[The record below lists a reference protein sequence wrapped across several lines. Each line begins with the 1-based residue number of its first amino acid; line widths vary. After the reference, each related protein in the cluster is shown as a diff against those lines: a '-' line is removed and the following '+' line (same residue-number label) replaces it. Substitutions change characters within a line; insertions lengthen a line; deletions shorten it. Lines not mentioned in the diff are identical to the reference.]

1 MTRLASAP
9 VASFRADGSTVDLVA
24 PHPGEV
30 CVYKMASAL
39 SRINRFNG
47 VPEAG
52 GYSVAQHS
60 VMGTEALLNER
71 ADSMLAALFLFHDGH
86 EYLLGDWTR
95 PAQDAIAA
103 VIRQQTA
110 EIGVAVAFRTAI
122 ATLKN
127 GWDTAIYSALHL
139 PPPSA
144 WKSGDRKLVH
154 AMDTMMLGAEARALF
169 LRGQELYPIDKY
181 RQPKLKGAITPW
193 GPAKAE
199 EAFIKL
205 AIRLIGQDRINA
217 CRLTHLAHI
226 SKPAKGQ
233 KAGAL

>member
-122 ATLKN
+122 AALK
-127 GWDTAIYSALHL
+127 TAGTRQFTALCTCHRQA
-139 PPPSA
+139 P
-144 WKSGDRKLVH
+144 GN
-154 AMDTMMLGAEARALF
+154 
-169 LRGQELYPIDKY
+169 QET
-181 RQPKLKGAITPW
+181 ASWSTPW
-193 GPAKAE
+193 T
-199 EAFIKL
+199 
-205 AIRLIGQDRINA
+205 R
-217 CRLTHLAHI
+217 
-226 SKPAKGQ
+226 
-233 KAGAL
+233 